1 MKKQT
6 MIEFPGGG
14 ASCNPAPVRVFLKF
28 AWLGLLESFLGDL
41 FSQTRSLARY
51 RFENKSPKTFLAKKS
66 NNNETNSSPFT
77 VYRLLINETDFSRF
91 TSHFS
96 PLKKP
101 AFTMAE
107 VLITLGVIGIVVA
120 MTLPTLINKI
130 QGYVLQTQF
139 KKAYNMISV
148 ALVKMKAD
156 YSIDNLHREFVI
168 YNPSTS
174 YYRSNEFKE
183 MFYKTIGADR
193 VIPLYKVKNYN
204 LTKDYEYFYVDYP
217 TPIHVLNNGVS
228 VETLITSGHIL
239 IAVDINGYQKGPNA
253 YGHDIF
259 RFDLDTNDAL
269 RPCKMTRSY
278 TEEELENLPYPEQAG
293 YPCSINSKQRGNGIG
308 CAWYAFENINPDD
321 NSKTY
326 WDNLPK

>member
-1 MKKQT
+1 
-6 MIEFPGGG
+6 
-14 ASCNPAPVRVFLKF
+14 
-28 AWLGLLESFLGDL
+28 
-41 FSQTRSLARY
+41 
-51 RFENKSPKTFLAKKS
+51 
-66 NNNETNSSPFT
+66 
-77 VYRLLINETDFSRF
+77 
-91 TSHFS
+91 
-96 PLKKP
+96 
-101 AFTMAE
+101 MAE